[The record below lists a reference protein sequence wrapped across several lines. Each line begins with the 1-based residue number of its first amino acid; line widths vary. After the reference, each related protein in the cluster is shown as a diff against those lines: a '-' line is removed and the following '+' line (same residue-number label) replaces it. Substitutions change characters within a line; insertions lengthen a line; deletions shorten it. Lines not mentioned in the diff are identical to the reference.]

1 VAFGWSRILVICAPR
16 GLEPAEVFPLRV
28 EEVMRRT
35 QIVMAALFLGALAGC
50 GSAKR
55 VDATSQETLNTSMAA
70 MKASMNE
77 ADSKQFQ
84 ADVTTVTT
92 LGTVKE
98 EAAPGLTSKK
108 QKKPID
114 KFKPIDGMSAAEI
127 HSKAEEL
134 RAQAKK
140 PAK

>member
-1 VAFGWSRILVICAPR
+1 
-16 GLEPAEVFPLRV
+16 
-28 EEVMRRT
+28 MRRT
-35 QIVMAALFLGALAGC
+35 RTQIIMAALVLGTLTGC

-55 VDATSQETLNTSMAA
+55 IDATSQETLKTSMAA

-84 ADVTTVTT
+84 ADVTTVQT

-98 EAAPGLTSKK
+98 DVAPGLTSKK
-108 QKKPID
+108 QKTALD
-114 KFKPIDGMSAAEI
+114 TFKPIDGMSAADI
-127 HSKAEEL
+127 HARAEEL